1 MATRT
6 TNTLRALLVVAGVA
20 LMAACGGGSGDAPPP
35 ATPPAPPSNVGPA
48 GGTIVSSDGKARLTV
63 AAGSLTS
70 SARLALNAAQ
80 PDADIAAGPLYL
92 PGTTY
97 QLDGPELAL
106 ASPAYLQLTVP
117 TGAGGIASGDV
128 RRLSAVP
135 PSHPKYSCNGSN
147 GPLGPEWV
155 MGSNATSASLQCPS
169 TCEAV
174 ATVDDNIGNGGYG
187 INIKL
192 AWALCVPE
200 QSLVGVPA
208 GALCPTGYT
217 KASVD
222 AIGSDFADMFP
233 IPVDVCYPSSVP
245 PPLISGISL
254 APPIAAVNLN
264 SAAHMLL
271 PCQVID
277 SLGGIGCPL
286 FNLKPGKINL
296 HWDTV
301 KPTSVTLSVGNGAG
315 HGALPVTLNG
325 SGEGAVGFRITGTD
339 NKAVRGTAELFELK
353 PEVVNGPS
361 GTQPKLTRVKLA
373 TVPRA
378 TGLSDP
384 KLFESQTNA
393 TLWPTVPFNL
403 ADPLNRYFFARVYD
417 AMGNYADSPVRKV
430 SRVAPSV
437 EVASFTV
444 TPMTLQAPGS
454 ATLAWTVGNATTVA
468 IDQGVGDVTAQTV
481 NGTGS
486 IQINVAAT
494 RTYTLTATGIGGVTA
509 TRSTTVT
516 VAPDTTAPTVTLSAN
531 PGTVSAPGTATLTAS
546 VTDNVGVTQVEFYRG
561 ATLIGTD
568 STPGDGFTQ
577 SVSFTTSDA
586 GTASFTAKAF
596 DAAGNTTTS
605 AAATVLVTVPVAA
618 DRYVAPNGSDSNPGT
633 QAQPYKTLT
642 KAFAEVGASGT
653 VWLANGTYTW
663 ADEVAAGA
671 SAGDQRTRPLPAGRT
686 LRASTPGQ
694 ATLNFGLV
702 AQGAATVIG
711 VNLTTVN
718 GDTNHG
724 YGTAIV
730 LPNNAAVQL
739 KGVTFGRFLNV
750 MSYCNGCGSAT
761 VSIDTNGVSNFNY
774 LASDFTGEFTNIN
787 TAHTSGSVTVSGG
800 RFSHPTLA
808 STGQACNQGKFMS
821 ISGSAQVTLDGV
833 AVELG
838 PVSGG
843 ISSHP
848 IAFCIA
854 GSSAKLT
861 LANGSTVTQAGS
873 SSRYRAFALIGA
885 GASLDLWNATVS
897 GPFFGIVGTTGPA
910 QVTIASSTLQGATEG
925 ITTNAGEYSEPT
937 VTLTNS
943 VLQNFTSNAINLSLG
958 GTLSITGG
966 QIKDNGGAGVRLGGV
981 AAPGFYSGL
990 YTLTVRNAT
999 IANNGS
1005 TQADGAGLLLNG
1017 AAGSVLDLGSAAQP
1031 GGNTILG
1038 LNSSKPGVR
1047 VGTTAGNTVSAVGNT
1062 WVASQQGASGTG
1074 TYSGN
1079 VLVTSGSGQNYAVTS
1094 GALRLSG
1101 N

>member
-1 MATRT
+1 MGTRA

-20 LMAACGGGSGDAPPP
+20 LTAACGGGGGDSPPPP
-35 ATPPAPPSNVGPA
+35 AAPLNNLGPS
-48 GGTIVSSDGKARLTV
+48 GGTVSSSDGKAKLTV
-63 AAGSLTS
+63 AAGALTA
-70 SARLALNAAQ
+70 SANVTLTAAP
-80 PDADIAAGPLYL
+80 PDANPAASPLFAT
-92 PGTTY
+92 GTSY
-97 QLDGPELAL
+97 QVESPNLSF
-106 ASPAYLQLTVP
+106 ASPAFIEITP
-117 TGAGGIASGDV
+117 AAGTTPGVV
-128 RRLSAVP
+128 RPLSAVP
-135 PSHPKYSCNGSN
+135 PSYPKYSCNGSN
-147 GPLGPEWV
+147 GLIGPEWV
-155 MGSNATSASLQCPS
+155 VGTGPVYPFCPS
-169 TCEAV
+169 GCEGVTTAV
-174 ATVDDNIGNGGYG
+174 ESVESVIGFNFPH
-187 INIKL
+187 KFT
-192 AWALCVPE
+192 LCVPQE
-200 QSLVGVPA
+200 TLIAVPT
-208 GALCPTGYT
+208 GLPCPTGYS
-217 KASVD
+217 KANFS
-222 AIGSDFADMFP
+222 ALGNEFADAFP
-233 IPVDVCYPSSVP
+233 YAVDVCYPTNTIP
-245 PPLISGISL
+245 PPLMSGGIDLPTSPITI
-254 APPIAAVNLN
+254 APGATTMV
-264 SAAHMLL
+264 
-271 PCQVID
+271 PCQLMVTF
-277 SLGGIGCPL
+277 GTIGCPTSKL
-286 FNLKPGKINL
+286 SRGKL
-296 HWDTV
+296 HVYMDLV
-301 KPTSVTLSVGNGAG
+301 KPTNVTLSVGNGAG

-325 SGEGAVGFRITGTD
+325 SGEGAVGFRITGSD
-339 NKAVRGTAELFELK
+339 DKSVRGTAELYELK
-353 PEVVNGPS
+353 ADTVNGP
-361 GTQPKLTRVKLA
+361 GGPQPKLTAVKLA

-378 TGLSDP
+378 IGLSDP
-384 KLFESQTNA
+384 KLFESQSNA

-417 AMGNYADSPVRKV
+417 TMGNYTDSPIRKV
-430 SRVAPSV
+430 TRIAPSV
-437 EVASFTV
+437 EVSSFIAN
-444 TPMTLQAPGS
+444 PATLLVPGT
-454 ATLAWTVGNATTVA
+454 ATLAWSVGNATAVA

-481 NGTGS
+481 NGTGA
-486 IQINVAAT
+486 IQVNVPAT
-494 RTYTLTATGIGGVTA
+494 RTFTLTATGLGGVTA
-509 TRSTTVT
+509 TRTATVT
-516 VAPDTTAPTVTLSAN
+516 IAPDTSAPTVSLSAN
-531 PGTVSAPGTATLTAS
+531 PGTVSAPGTATLTATA
-546 VTDNVGVTQVEFYRG
+546 TDNVGVTQVEFYRG
-561 ATLIGTD
+561 ATLIGAD
-568 STPGDGFTQ
+568 NTPGDGFTQ

-586 GTASFTAKAF
+586 GTASFTAKAI

-618 DRYVAPNGSDSNPGT
+618 DRYVSPTGSDSNPGT
-633 QAQPYKTLT
+633 QAHPYKTLT

-694 ATLNFGLV
+694 ATLNFGLI

-724 YGTAIV
+724 YSTAIV

-750 MSYCNGCGSAT
+750 MSYCNACGNAT
-761 VSIDTNGVSNFNY
+761 VSIDTNGVANFNY

-787 TAHTSGSVTVSGG
+787 TAHASGSVTVSGG
-800 RFSHPTLA
+800 RFSHPALA
-808 STGQACNQGKFMS
+808 STGQTCNQGKFMS
-821 ISGSAQVTLDGV
+821 ISGSAQFTLDGV

-854 GSSAKLT
+854 GGSAKLT

-885 GASLDLWNATVS
+885 GASLDLSNATVS

-910 QVTIASSTLQGATEG
+910 QVTIADSTLQGATEG

-943 VLQNFTSNAINLSLG
+943 VLQNFTSNAINLPLG

-999 IANNGS
+999 IANNGNA
-1005 TQADGAGLLLNG
+1005 QADGAGLLLNG

-1038 LNSSKPGVR
+1038 LNSGKPGVR
-1047 VGTTAGNTVSAVGNT
+1047 IGTTAGNTVNAVGNT
-1062 WVASQQGASGTG
+1062 WVASQQGASSTG

-1079 VLVTSGSGQNYAVTS
+1079 LVVTSGSGQNYAVTS